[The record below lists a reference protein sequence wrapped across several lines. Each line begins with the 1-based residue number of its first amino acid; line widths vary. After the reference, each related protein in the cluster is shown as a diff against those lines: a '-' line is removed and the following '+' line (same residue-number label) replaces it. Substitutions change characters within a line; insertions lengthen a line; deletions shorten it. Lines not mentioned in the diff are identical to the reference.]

1 MINLKFIVLVL
12 FSLSLFSQREGLNRN
27 IENLHTHHH
36 HYKNLHHWEIP
47 SQDPDRIILTFNGDP
62 STKRAVTWRTDSSV
76 LNAKAQIALARPNK
90 NFVTDASTYH
100 AKTEVFD
107 LGAYKSNN
115 SFDVHYHSVIFEDL
129 TPNSLYAYRVGDG
142 EIWLSLIHI

>member
-1 MINLKFIVLVL
+1 MTIGLCQQANRTADVYNENLIQRIMINLKSIVFVL
-12 FSLSLFSQREGLNRN
+12 FSFSLFSQSEGSNRN
-27 IENLHTHHH
+27 IEKHHNHHH

-76 LNAKAQIALARPNK
+76 LSAKAQIALAGPNK
-90 NFVTDASTYH
+90 NFVTDASSYH
-100 AKTEVFD
+100 AITEVFD

-115 SFDVHYHSVIFEDL
+115 SFDVHYHTVIF
-129 TPNSLYAYRVGDG
+129 
-142 EIWLSLIHI
+142 